1 MHSDSPQ
8 GRTRFPGHIL
18 VWSPFANMIAAATP
32 VLLSV
37 GEHGKRAALFCT
49 ETSLAVVPV
58 VRF

>member
-1 MHSDSPQ
+1 
-8 GRTRFPGHIL
+8 
-18 VWSPFANMIAAATP
+18 MIAAATP